1 MRCLD
6 CQRLDTALEIS
17 IVWFNARSNVRSLK
31 DVTKQLEALY
41 ACYSKREYVNPD
53 PLQFLYDYP
62 NLRERE
68 LVGIIASSL
77 AYGGV
82 KQILASVKKAL
93 DLMRPSPLEFLK
105 SCNFGNIER
114 IFKNFKHR
122 FATGGDFSL
131 MLWGIKR
138 TLEDFGSLEA
148 GFMDGYSKEDES
160 VLPALIKFT
169 SKIRNRASKREK
181 GGGGEG
187 NVCYGFEHLLPYPE
201 KGGASKRLHLFL
213 RWMVRKDAVD
223 PGGWQGVPP
232 SKLIVPVDLHMHRIG
247 IALGITNRKQANLK
261 TALEIT
267 AAFREIVP
275 EDPVKYDFVL
285 TRLGIRDDTD
295 MEGFLNECRFRS

>member
-1 MRCLD
+1 M
-6 CQRLDTALEIS
+6 
-17 IVWFNARSNVRSLK
+17 RSLK
-31 DVTKQLEALY
+31 DITKQLEALY
-41 ACYSKREYVNPD
+41 ACYSKKEFVNPD
-53 PLQFLYDYP
+53 PLQVLFEYP
-62 NLRERE
+62 ELRERE
-68 LVGIIASSL
+68 VAGVVASSL

-93 DLMRPSPLEFLK
+93 DLMKPSPLVFLK
-105 SCNFGNIER
+105 SSDFRNIR
-114 IFKNFKHR
+114 QVFKGFKHR
-122 FATGGDFSL
+122 FATSDDFSL
-131 MLWGIKR
+131 MLWGLKR
-138 TLEDFGSLEA
+138 TVEDFDSLEA
-148 GFMDGYSKEDES
+148 GFMDGYSKEDETTF
-160 VLPALIKFT
+160 PALIKFT
-169 SKIRNRASKREK
+169 SKIRDHALERGR
-181 GGGGEG
+181 GGGGKG

-223 PGGWQGVPP
+223 PGGWQGVSP

-295 MEGFLNECRFRS
+295 MEGFLNECRLRD

>member
-1 MRCLD
+1 M
-6 CQRLDTALEIS
+6 
-17 IVWFNARSNVRSLK
+17 RSLK
-31 DVTKQLEALY
+31 DITKQLEALY

-62 NLRERE
+62 DLRKRE

-82 KQILASVKKAL
+82 KQILASVKRVL
-93 DLMRPSPLEFLK
+93 DLMQPSPLEFLK
-105 SCNFGNIER
+105 SSD
-114 IFKNFKHR
+114 FKDMRRVFKEFKHR
-122 FATGGDFSL
+122 FATGEDFSL
-131 MLWGIKR
+131 MLWGLKR
-138 TLEDFGSLEA
+138 TIEDFGSLEA
-148 GFMDGYSKEDES
+148 GFMDGYSKEDKM

-169 SKIRNRASKREK
+169 SKIRGRALEKEK
-181 GGGGEG
+181 GREGGNG
-187 NVCYGFEHLLPYPE
+187 CYGCYGKGFEHLLPYPE

-223 PGGWQGVPP
+223 PGGWQGIPP

-267 AAFREIVP
+267 SAFREIVP
-275 EDPVKYDFVL
+275 QDPVKYDFVL

-295 MEGFLNECRFRS
+295 MEGFLNECRLRN